1 MRTRLAAR
9 LAQQRSKRQE
19 WRRAV
24 NTWNSIAW
32 FPICVGLTAAG
43 LVVSY
48 FIWRRR
54 GVRPAIRMGAWSLV
68 PLALYLTGSILLV
81 GRIGSAVVQFAQSF
95 VFSPKT
101 WSGVV
106 LLGVTVLIL
115 LVTGGI
121 PLLTSSRRRAKK
133 KELKKAGQ
141 GQGGQA
147 ATTTGGAVALPARQG
162 DRATVDVGSP
172 EPSKVRASKRGKG
185 GGSDDDGLDPEIAAI
200 LRRRGIS

>member
-1 MRTRLAAR
+1 
-9 LAQQRSKRQE
+9 
-19 WRRAV
+19 V

-32 FPICVGLTAAG
+32 FPICVGLTGAG
-43 LVVSY
+43 LVLSY
-48 FIWRRR
+48 FMWRRR
-54 GVRPAIRMGAWSLV
+54 GLRPAIRVGAWSLV

-106 LLGVTVLIL
+106 LLGLTVLIL

-121 PLLTSSRRRAKK
+121 PLVTSSRRRAKK

-141 GQGGQA
+141 GTQA
-147 ATTTGGAVALPARQG
+147 ATKAGGAVAVQNRQG
-162 DRATVDVGSP
+162 DRAAVEPAAP
-172 EPSKVRASKRGKG
+172 EPAKVRAGKRGKG
-185 GGSDDDGLDPEIAAI
+185 GSDDDDGLDPDVAAI

>member
-1 MRTRLAAR
+1 M
-9 LAQQRSKRQE
+9 
-19 WRRAV
+19 

-43 LVVSY
+43 LVLSY
-48 FIWRRR
+48 FIFRRR
-54 GVRPAIRMGAWSLV
+54 GMRPAIRVGAWSLV

-106 LLGVTVLIL
+106 LLGLTVLIL

-121 PLLTSSRRRAKK
+121 PLLTSGRRRAKK

-141 GQGGQA
+141 DGQA
-147 ATTTGGAVALPARQG
+147 ATTAGSAVALPARQG

-172 EPSKVRASKRGKG
+172 EPSKVRAGKRGKG